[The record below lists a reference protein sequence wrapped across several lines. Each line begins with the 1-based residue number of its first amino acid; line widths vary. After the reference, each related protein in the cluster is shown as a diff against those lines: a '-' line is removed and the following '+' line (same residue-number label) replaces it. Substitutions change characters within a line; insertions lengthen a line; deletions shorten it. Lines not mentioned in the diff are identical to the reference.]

1 MGYCKSIVVLV
12 FLCLQTMPAQ
22 AALSFIQPLGTPLV
36 STTNGGGVI
45 GLAKGDFDGDGIVD
59 LAVTRIDGV
68 ATGGQQGFVDVMRGK
83 GDGTFEAPVTLYT
96 FPVNVFGIGIL
107 ARDFDGDG
115 KLDLAVAVYPSHQI
129 LFFKGTGSP
138 GTITF
143 NAPVVTSTTH
153 QPQGLQA
160 ADLNG
165 DGKLDLVTS
174 NPADN
179 TVSVLLNLNVQS
191 TGIFEPPTNYAV
203 GSNPLDVAIGDVD
216 GTPGPDLV
224 VGNNGSS
231 SIGVLLN
238 NGDGTFGAMTSFSA
252 RLRPLGLY
260 LADFDGDGKLD
271 VVAAGNE
278 CNSPPPTISGGGCM
292 VFMKGQGN
300 GTFAV
305 PADQNFTGLDSP
317 PTAHLWTENVALDL
331 NGDGKP
337 DVLFVPSQGGG
348 FGKSVIAV
356 GLNTGD
362 GTGTFHVS
370 YWAGAPP
377 QPTPS
382 ANPDFVQG
390 VAAVLA
396 DFDGDG
402 VPDLAY
408 ATQGKDNTRG
418 AVSILFGATP
428 WAFDVP
434 RSYSTFTRNFGSD
447 GGPTTRGG
455 VFGDFAGN
463 GKVDFAVLTSGGCPE
478 NGPLLAVFP
487 GNGDDSF
494 GDPIAAT
501 PIPSCHGGDSTL
513 RSADLDKDG
522 KLDLVFIGFDNGL
535 GQNFGEVASGNGNGT
550 FTLFSSFGF
559 AGSTAQ
565 ARNMVLGDF
574 DGDGFPDVAVSENP
588 PVCDGVVRHRIEV
601 FLQGA
606 GTKTFTSTSMLAV
619 NGDCPPNATVGH
631 GLVAADFNHDGI
643 VDLVAS
649 TVISSSYSALF
660 FKGIGGGMFQA
671 PTVIGT
677 AVIGGDGISDFTAAD
692 VNGDGHLDLIGIGGG
707 AVWVQLGMGDGTF
720 SQPPVAYDFGTSTFG
735 GSCSDFCEVRVADID
750 GDGFPDIVVAAPS
763 AFAGFSM
770 LRGKGDGTF
779 ESPVKFAV
787 GATGTSWLD
796 VADVNGDGQPDVV
809 IGHAGQNGNN
819 FTVLIND
826 SKPPAADL
834 SISKADSPDPVTVG
848 NNLTYTITVTNNGP
862 SAATGVNVSDT
873 LPAGETFVSVK
884 PSQGSCT
891 GTSTITCALGS
902 LANGSSAT
910 VTLVVTPTQ
919 TGGISNTASV
929 AANEFDPNL
938 NNNHDTQVTT
948 VNAAPSAD
956 LSITK
961 SDSPDPV
968 TVGSNLTYTI
978 TVKNNGPS
986 GATGVTMTD
995 PLPGTVTFVSATPSQ
1010 GNCTGTATVTCS
1022 LGSLS
1027 NGASATVTIVVTPT
1041 QAGGIS
1047 NTATVGANEA
1057 DPDTSNNSATQPT
1070 TVNATIR
1077 QLTALSP
1084 ARLWVGQNGSIKK
1097 LKYDLLAEV
1106 LVDGVTVGTGQLPNV
1121 KAGGS
1126 GFNQAVFD
1134 TITLALGSPTTVPP
1148 GASLSIRASV
1158 RISCATS
1165 STGVSSIARLWYN
1178 GQPTDKGKSKDAG
1191 SRFDAT
1197 IGGTNNNYF
1206 LRQAFTLDTTP
1217 GSSRQSIDVA
1227 VDGNTPCPARPFT
1240 PFGTWSVNLP

>member
-1 MGYCKSIVVLV
+1 MSYCKSIVVLI

-22 AALSFIQPLGTPLV
+22 ATLSFIQPLSTPLV

-96 FPVNVFGIGIL
+96 FPVNVLGIGIL

-160 ADLNG
+160 ADLDG
-165 DGKLDLVTS
+165 DGKPDLITS

-179 TVSVLLNLNVQS
+179 TVSVLLNKNVQS
-191 TGIFEPPTNYAV
+191 TGMFEPPVNYPV
-203 GSNPLDVAIGDVD
+203 GTNPLDVAIGDVD
-216 GTPGPDLV
+216 GIHGLDIV
-224 VGNNGSS
+224 VGNNGSAT
-231 SIGVLLN
+231 IGVLLN

-278 CNSPPPTISGGGCM
+278 CNSPPATISGGGCM

-300 GTFAV
+300 GVFAV
-305 PADQNFTGLDSP
+305 PADQDFTGLDAP
-317 PTAHLWTENVALDL
+317 PVAHLWTENVALDL

-337 DVLFVPSQGGG
+337 DVLFVPSEGGG
-348 FGKSVIAV
+348 FGKSTVAV
-356 GLNTGD
+356 GLND
-362 GTGTFHVS
+362 GTGKFHLS
-370 YWAGAPP
+370 YWVGAPP

-382 ANPDFVQG
+382 ANPDLVQG
-390 VAAVLA
+390 VAAVVA

-402 VPDLAY
+402 FPDLAY
-408 ATQGKDNTRG
+408 GTQGKDNTRG
-418 AVSILFGATP
+418 AVSVLLGDMPGT
-428 WAFDVP
+428 FDVP
-434 RSYSTFTRNFGSD
+434 RSYSTFAKNFGGD
-447 GGPTTRGG
+447 GGTPPRSG
-455 VFGDFAGN
+455 VFGDFTGN

-478 NGPLLAVFP
+478 DGPLLAVFP
-487 GNGDDSF
+487 GNGAGSF

-501 PIPSCHGGDSTL
+501 PNPQCHGGDSTL

-522 KLDLVFIGFDNGL
+522 KLDLVFIGFANGL

-550 FTLFSSFGF
+550 FTRVSSFGF
-559 AGSTAQ
+559 AGSTQQ
-565 ARNMVLGDF
+565 AVNMVLADF
-574 DGDGFPDVAVSENP
+574 DGDGFPDVAVSENSGCP
-588 PVCDGVVRHRIEV
+588 PNRHAIEV

-606 GTKTFTSTSMLAV
+606 GGTKTFTSKSILPVA
-619 NGDCPPNATVGH
+619 GDCPPNATVGH
-631 GLVAADFNHDGI
+631 GLVAADFDHDGI

-649 TVISSSYSALF
+649 TVINSSYSALF
-660 FKGIGGGMFQA
+660 FKGNGDGTFKD
-671 PTVIGT
+671 PTVVGT
-677 AVIGGDGISDFTAAD
+677 AVIGRDGISDFTAAD

-707 AVWVQLGMGDGTF
+707 AVWVQLGNGDGTF
-720 SQPPVAYDFGTSTFG
+720 LPPVAYDFGTSAFG
-735 GSCSDFCEVRVADID
+735 GSCGDFCEVRVADID

-763 AFAGFSM
+763 SFAGFAV

-796 VADVNGDGQPDVV
+796 VADVNGDGQPDVL
-809 IGHAGQNGNN
+809 IGHGGQNGNN

-826 SKPPAADL
+826 SRVVADL
-834 SISKADSPDPVTVG
+834 AVTKTDSPDPVTVG
-848 NNLTYTITVTNNGP
+848 NQLTYTITVTNNGP
-862 SAATGVNVSDT
+862 SAATAVTMTDT
-873 LPAGETFVSVK
+873 LPTGETFVSVT
-884 PSQGSCT
+884 PSQGNCS
-891 GTSTITCALGS
+891 GTATITCTLGVVS
-902 LANGSSAT
+902 NGGSAT

-929 AANEFDPNL
+929 TANEFDPNL
-938 NNNHDTQVTT
+938 NNNSATQVTT
-948 VNAAPSAD
+948 VNPPPSAD
-956 LSITK
+956 LSIAK

-968 TVGSNLTYTI
+968 NVGSDLTYTI
-978 TVKNNGPS
+978 TAKNNGPS

-995 PLPGTVTFVSATPSQ
+995 PLPATATFVSSTSSQ
-1010 GNCTGTATVTCS
+1010 GNCTGTATVTCN

-1027 NGASATVTIVVTPT
+1027 NGAAATVTIVVTPT
-1041 QAGGIS
+1041 QAGGLS
-1047 NTATVGANEA
+1047 NTATVAANEA
-1057 DPDTSNNSATQPT
+1057 DPVASNNSATEPT

-1084 ARLWVGQNGSIKK
+1084 AKLWVGQNGSLKK

-1106 LVDGVTVGTGQLPNV
+1106 LVNGSVVGTGQLSNV
-1121 KAGGS
+1121 SAGGS
-1126 GFNQAVFD
+1126 AFNTAKLD
-1134 TITLALGSPTTVPP
+1134 TIALTLGATTAVPA
-1148 GASLSIRASV
+1148 GASLSLRASV
-1158 RISCATS
+1158 RVSCSVAAS
-1165 STGVSSIARLWYN
+1165 SGTARLWYN
-1178 GQPTDKGKSKDAG
+1178 GQPVDTGKQKDAG

-1197 IGGTNNNYF
+1197 IGGTNSNYF
-1206 LRQAFTLDTTP
+1206 LRQAFTLDTAP

-1227 VDGNTPCPARPFT
+1227 VDGNTACPARPFT

>member
-1 MGYCKSIVVLV
+1 MSYCKSIVVLI

-22 AALSFIQPLGTPLV
+22 ATLSFIQPLSTPLV

-96 FPVNVFGIGIL
+96 FPVNVLGIGIL

-160 ADLNG
+160 ADLDG
-165 DGKLDLVTS
+165 DGKPDLITS

-179 TVSVLLNLNVQS
+179 TVSVLLNKNVQS
-191 TGIFEPPTNYAV
+191 TGMFEPPVNYPV
-203 GSNPLDVAIGDVD
+203 GTNPLDVAIGDVD
-216 GTPGPDLV
+216 GIHGPDIV
-224 VGNNGSS
+224 VGNNGSAT
-231 SIGVLLN
+231 IGVLLN

-300 GTFAV
+300 GAFAV
-305 PADQNFTGLDSP
+305 PADQDFTGLDAP
-317 PTAHLWTENVALDL
+317 PVAHLWTENVALDL

-337 DVLFVPSQGGG
+337 DVLFVPSEGGG
-348 FGKSVIAV
+348 FGKSTVAV
-356 GLNTGD
+356 GLND
-362 GTGTFHVS
+362 GTGKFHLS
-370 YWAGAPP
+370 YWVGAPP

-390 VAAVLA
+390 VAAVVA

-402 VPDLAY
+402 FPDLAY
-408 ATQGKDNTRG
+408 GTQGKDNTRG
-418 AVSILFGATP
+418 AVSVLLGDMPGT
-428 WAFDVP
+428 FDVP
-434 RSYSTFTRNFGSD
+434 RSYSTFAKNFGGD
-447 GGPTTRGG
+447 GGTPPRSG
-455 VFGDFAGN
+455 VFGDFTGN

-478 NGPLLAVFP
+478 DGPLLAVFP
-487 GNGDDSF
+487 GNGAGSF

-501 PIPSCHGGDSTL
+501 PNPQCHGGDSTL

-522 KLDLVFIGFDNGL
+522 KLDLVFIGFANGL

-550 FTLFSSFGF
+550 FTRVSSFGF
-559 AGSTAQ
+559 AGSTQQ
-565 ARNMVLGDF
+565 AVNMVLADF
-574 DGDGFPDVAVSENP
+574 DGDGFPDVAVSENSGCP
-588 PVCDGVVRHRIEV
+588 PNRHAIEV

-606 GTKTFTSTSMLAV
+606 GGTKTFTSKSILPVA
-619 NGDCPPNATVGH
+619 GDCPPNATVGH
-631 GLVAADFNHDGI
+631 GLVAADFDHDGI

-649 TVISSSYSALF
+649 TVINSSYSALF
-660 FKGIGGGMFQA
+660 FKGNGDGTFKD
-671 PTVIGT
+671 PTVVGT
-677 AVIGGDGISDFTAAD
+677 AVIGRDGISDFTAAD

-707 AVWVQLGMGDGTF
+707 AVWVQLGNGDGTF
-720 SQPPVAYDFGTSTFG
+720 LPPVAYDFGTSAFG
-735 GSCSDFCEVRVADID
+735 GSCGDFCEVRVADID

-763 AFAGFSM
+763 SFAGFAV

-796 VADVNGDGQPDVV
+796 VADVNGDGQPDVL
-809 IGHAGQNGNN
+809 IGHGGQNGNN

-826 SKPPAADL
+826 SRVVADL
-834 SISKADSPDPVTVG
+834 AVTKTDSPDPVTVG
-848 NNLTYTITVTNNGP
+848 NQLTYTITVTNNGP
-862 SAATGVNVSDT
+862 SAATAVTMTDT
-873 LPAGETFVSVK
+873 LPTGETFVSVT
-884 PSQGSCT
+884 PSQGNCS
-891 GTSTITCALGS
+891 GTATITCTLGVVS
-902 LANGSSAT
+902 NGGSAT

-929 AANEFDPNL
+929 TANEFDPNL
-938 NNNHDTQVTT
+938 NNNSATQVTT
-948 VNAAPSAD
+948 VNPPPSAD
-956 LSITK
+956 LSIAK

-968 TVGSNLTYTI
+968 NVRSNLTYTI

-995 PLPGTVTFVSATPSQ
+995 PLPATATFVSSTSSQ
-1010 GNCTGTATVTCS
+1010 GNCTGTATVTCN
-1022 LGSLS
+1022 LGSLN
-1027 NGASATVTIVVTPT
+1027 NGAAATVTIVVTPT
-1041 QAGGIS
+1041 QAGGLS
-1047 NTATVGANEA
+1047 NTATVAANEA
-1057 DPDTSNNSATQPT
+1057 DPVASNNSATETT
-1070 TVNATIR
+1070 TVNAAIK

-1084 ARLWVGQNGSIKK
+1084 AKLWVGQNGSLKK

-1106 LVDGVTVGTGQLPNV
+1106 LVNGSVVGTGQLSNV
-1121 KAGGS
+1121 SAGGS
-1126 GFNQAVFD
+1126 AFNTAKLD
-1134 TITLALGSPTTVPP
+1134 TIALTLGATTAVPA
-1148 GASLSIRASV
+1148 GASLSLRASV
-1158 RISCATS
+1158 RVSCSVAAS
-1165 STGVSSIARLWYN
+1165 SGTARLWYN
-1178 GQPTDKGKSKDAG
+1178 GQPVDTGKQKDAG

-1197 IGGTNNNYF
+1197 IGGTNSNYF
-1206 LRQAFTLDTTP
+1206 LRQAFTLDTAP

-1227 VDGNTPCPARPFT
+1227 VDGNTACPARPFT

>member
-1 MGYCKSIVVLV
+1 MGYWKSIVVLV
-12 FLCLQTMPAQ
+12 FLCLQIAPAQ
-22 AALSFIQPLGTPLV
+22 AVISFIEPMPSPLV
-36 STTNGGGVI
+36 STTNGGGVV
-45 GLAKGDFDGDGIVD
+45 GLAAGDFDGDGIVD
-59 LAVTRIDGV
+59 LAVTRIDG
-68 ATGGQQGFVDVMRGK
+68 AAGGGQQGFVDVMRGK

-96 FPVNVFGIGIL
+96 FPVNVLGIGIL

-160 ADLNG
+160 ADLDG
-165 DGKLDLVTS
+165 DGKPDLVTS

-179 TVSVLLNLNVQS
+179 TVSVLLNKNVQS
-191 TGIFEPPTNYAV
+191 TGMFEPPVNYPV
-203 GSNPLDVAIGDVD
+203 GTNPLDVAIGDLD
-216 GTPGPDLV
+216 GINGPELV

-231 SIGVLLN
+231 TIGVLLN
-238 NGDGTFGAMTSFSA
+238 NGNGTFGAMTSFSA

-260 LADFDGDGKLD
+260 LADFDSDGKLD

-305 PADQNFTGLDSP
+305 PADQDFTGLDAP
-317 PTAHLWTENVALDL
+317 PAAHLWTENVALDL

-337 DVLFVPSQGGG
+337 DVLFVPSEGGG
-348 FGKSVIAV
+348 FGKSTVAV
-356 GLNTGD
+356 GLND
-362 GTGTFHVS
+362 GTGKFHLS
-370 YWAGAPP
+370 YWVGAPP

-390 VAAVLA
+390 VAAVVA
-396 DFDGDG
+396 DFDGDHIL
-402 VPDLAY
+402 DLAY
-408 ATQGKDNTRG
+408 GTQGKDNTRG
-418 AVSILFGATP
+418 AVSVLLGDMPGT
-428 WAFDVP
+428 FDVP
-434 RSYSTFTRNFGSD
+434 RSYSTFAPNFGGD
-447 GGPTTRGG
+447 GGTPPRSG
-455 VFGDFAGN
+455 VFGDFTGD
-463 GKVDFAVLTSGGCPE
+463 GKVDFAALTSGGCPE

-487 GNGDDSF
+487 GNGAGLF

-501 PIPSCHGGDSTL
+501 PNPQCHGGDSTL

-522 KLDLVFIGFDNGL
+522 KLDLVFIGFANGL

-550 FTLFSSFGF
+550 FTRVSSFGF
-559 AGSTAQ
+559 AGSTQQ
-565 ARNMVLGDF
+565 AVNMVLADF
-574 DGDGFPDVAVSENP
+574 DGDGFPDVAVSELSGCP
-588 PVCDGVVRHRIEV
+588 PNRHAIEV

-606 GTKTFTSTSMLAV
+606 GGTKTFTSKSILPVA
-619 NGDCPPNATVGH
+619 GDCPPNATVGH
-631 GLVAADFNHDGI
+631 GLVAADFDHDGI

-649 TVISSSYSALF
+649 TVTSNSYSALF
-660 FKGIGGGMFQA
+660 FKGNGDGTFKD
-671 PTVIGT
+671 PTVVGT
-677 AVIGGDGISDFTAAD
+677 AVIGRDGISDFTAAD

-720 SQPPVAYDFGTSTFG
+720 SQPPVAYDFGTSAFG
-735 GSCSDFCEVRVADID
+735 GYCGDFCEVRVADID

-763 AFAGFSM
+763 SFAGFAV

-779 ESPVKFAV
+779 ESPVKFAA

-796 VADVNGDGQPDVV
+796 IADVNGDGQPDVL

-826 SKPPAADL
+826 SRVVADVA
-834 SISKADSPDPVTVG
+834 ITKTDSPDPVTVG
-848 NNLTYTITVTNNGP
+848 NQLTYAITVTNNGP
-862 SAATGVNVSDT
+862 SAATAVTMTDT
-873 LPAGETFVSVK
+873 LPTGETFVSVTS
-884 PSQGSCT
+884 SQGSCT
-891 GTSTITCALGS
+891 GTSTINCALGS

-919 TGGISNTASV
+919 TGAISNTASV

-938 NNNHDTQVTT
+938 NDNSATQVTT
-948 VNAAPSAD
+948 VNAPPSAD

-986 GATGVTMTD
+986 TATGVTMTD
-995 PLPGTVTFVSATPSQ
+995 PLPATVTFVSATPSQ
-1010 GNCTGTATVTCS
+1010 SNCTGTATVTCN
-1022 LGSLS
+1022 LGSLT

-1041 QAGGIS
+1041 QAGSLS
-1047 NTATVGANEA
+1047 NTATVAANET
-1057 DPDTSNNSATQPT
+1057 DPNLSNNSATEPT
-1070 TVNATIR
+1070 TVNAVSG
-1077 QLTALSP
+1077 QLSALSP
-1084 ARLWVGQNGSIKK
+1084 AKLWVGQNDANKQ
-1097 LKYDLLAEV
+1097 LKFDLMAEV
-1106 LVDGVTVGTGQLPNV
+1106 LVNGTVVGSGQLANV
-1121 KAGGS
+1121 SAGGS
-1126 GFNQAVFD
+1126 DFTQATLD
-1134 TITLALGSPTTVPP
+1134 TVSLALNSATSVPA
-1148 GASLSIRASV
+1148 GAALSIRASV
-1158 RISCATS
+1158 RSSCSVKKAGNS
-1165 STGVSSIARLWYN
+1165 GVARLWYN
-1178 GQPTDKGKSKDAG
+1178 GQPIDGGKPSGRDAG

-1197 IGGTNNNYF
+1197 IGGTNSNYF
-1206 LRQAFTLDTTP
+1206 LRSAFALATVAGT
-1217 GSSRQSIDVA
+1217 SREFIDVA
-1227 VDGNTPCPARPFT
+1227 VDNNVACPSRPFT